1 MRQLQFLNSLAV
13 EDAAA
18 VFGYQDQMNMH
29 SKHAVSTVPK
39 VLAFV
44 HTPDH
49 HARMERRQAFRFELM
64 PNGEP
69 QRQMSRLAGCARYV
83 YNQALALK
91 QERYEKKEKLTRFQL
106 DKLLVEK
113 GIGDS
118 LRESD
123 PRCIKLDQVNRRI
136 QLPKLGWVR
145 YRNSREVLGEIPS
158 ATVSLS
164 AGQWFV
170 SISTRREVEPPVHPS
185 RSSVGLDWGVARFY
199 TLSDGEY
206 QDQLQPLKR
215 FLPKLAKLERRLAG
229 KKKFSG
235 NSKKA
240 KAKIT
245 KLHSKITHIRKDF
258 VHKASNGISKNHAV
272 VFVEDL
278 PGKNMSTS
286 AQGTKAKPG
295 KGVRQKSGLNRSIL
309 DASRFELR
317 RRQLAYKTQWNGV
330 LLVPVPPQNTSRRC
344 PRCRHTS
351 TENRQ
356 TQAKFVC
363 VKCGFSAPADWV
375 AAINIKEAGLASL
388 ACSSSWHARS
398 ASCQAPTEDMVCAS
412 V

>member
-1 MRQLQFLNSLAV
+1 
-13 EDAAA
+13 
-18 VFGYQDQMNMH
+18 
-29 SKHAVSTVPK
+29 
-39 VLAFV
+39 
-44 HTPDH
+44 
-49 HARMERRQAFRFELM
+49 MERRQAFRFELM

-69 QRQMSRLAGCARYV
+69 QRRMSRLAGCARYV

-206 QDQLQPLKR
+206 QDQLQSLKR

-235 NSKKA
+235 NWKKA

-258 VHKASNGISKNHAV
+258 VHKASNDISKNHAV

-309 DASRFELR
+309 DASRFEL

-398 ASCQAPTEDMVCAS
+398 ASCQEPTEDMVCAS